1 MLLVGV
7 QVIIFYIHT
16 DAAHSG
22 QQAQML
28 KCSGKLGG
36 IRQTPGI
43 GVIGMLLGG
52 NLINNLVHSEDIQHA
67 SQASQFPLHRIGGIV
82 KGFMHRGQ
90 RLFFHKGA
98 QLVYGVKG
106 EKSQREYDEQKI
118 DPYQFALQGAVRKKL
133 F

>member
-1 MLLVGV
+1 
-7 QVIIFYIHT
+7 
-16 DAAHSG
+16 
-22 QQAQML
+22 
-28 KCSGKLGG
+28 
-36 IRQTPGI
+36 
-43 GVIGMLLGG
+43 MLLGG

-98 QLVYGVKG
+98 QLVYRVKG

-118 DPYQFALQGAVRKKL
+118 DPYQLALQGAVRKKL